1 MPWLRTVP
9 KAPPIRHP
17 AKMPV
22 QILPEKPRN
31 PRKVTDN
38 QHNYGQHIDHRHHR
52 NQQIRYLCHFL
63 MPPKLISA
71 AIRISTT
78 KEIQYN
84 VELVAIVVPVIS
96 FAMAP
101 TAEMVLKPCAGKHK
115 KA

>member
-1 MPWLRTVP
+1 
-9 KAPPIRHP
+9 
-17 AKMPV
+17 
-22 QILPEKPRN
+22 
-31 PRKVTDN
+31 
-38 QHNYGQHIDHRHHR
+38 
-52 NQQIRYLCHFL
+52 